1 MTKNPS
7 GASHYNPKSASADLC
22 ELQNAV
28 VIPLAPSSNPNNVK
42 GGVKSSR
49 LDEKFL
55 QCRWSAVHSSK
66 ASLETVTDLTYIQQ
80 WSGKL
85 SHQKGR
91 YLFGGPIFK
100 NFGHFL
106 AESIHRTWAYETQEK
121 KNNVNYRGVILL
133 PQNTK
138 KLNFIQRLNY
148 KLPPI
153 FKETLH
159 YLGIPK
165 SKIKLLFSAKSFE
178 SLDIPQQASHFR
190 SPVPINDS
198 YKSYLLRCEKR
209 NGIVSNVHNHKK
221 VYVSRTHF
229 SLRGA
234 FAGESTLE
242 ALLKRN
248 GFHIFYPEQH
258 TLLQQLQT
266 YKGAEEIVFAEGGAL
281 HVLELLGEL
290 SADIYIIARRPKSPA
305 VFNAML
311 EARVTK
317 FMFFTAVITL
327 PSLFVPK
334 RSNRTAHGS
343 AISLLNYNE
352 LFEFLSKELQIKVN
366 ISDIEEF
373 KKATRRDVDLYYAH
387 YKTLIPGDE
396 SVKAK
401 AIQNFITQLRSLPDF
416 LEHQF
421 NN

>member
-28 VIPLAPSSNPNNVK
+28 VIPLAPNSNPNNVK

-148 KLPPI
+148 KRVI
-153 FKETLH
+153 FGHQCQLMIVTNL
-159 YLGIPK
+159 IFFVVK
-165 SKIKLLFSAKSFE
+165 SVMASSRMCITIKK
-178 SLDIPQQASHFR
+178 
-190 SPVPINDS
+190 
-198 YKSYLLRCEKR
+198 Y
-209 NGIVSNVHNHKK
+209 
-221 VYVSRTHF
+221 
-229 SLRGA
+229 
-234 FAGESTLE
+234 
-242 ALLKRN
+242 
-248 GFHIFYPEQH
+248 
-258 TLLQQLQT
+258 
-266 YKGAEEIVFAEGGAL
+266 
-281 HVLELLGEL
+281 
-290 SADIYIIARRPKSPA
+290 
-305 VFNAML
+305 M
-311 EARVTK
+311 
-317 FMFFTAVITL
+317 
-327 PSLFVPK
+327 
-334 RSNRTAHGS
+334 
-343 AISLLNYNE
+343 
-352 LFEFLSKELQIKVN
+352 
-366 ISDIEEF
+366 
-373 KKATRRDVDLYYAH
+373 
-387 YKTLIPGDE
+387 
-396 SVKAK
+396 
-401 AIQNFITQLRSLPDF
+401 
-416 LEHQF
+416 
-421 NN
+421 